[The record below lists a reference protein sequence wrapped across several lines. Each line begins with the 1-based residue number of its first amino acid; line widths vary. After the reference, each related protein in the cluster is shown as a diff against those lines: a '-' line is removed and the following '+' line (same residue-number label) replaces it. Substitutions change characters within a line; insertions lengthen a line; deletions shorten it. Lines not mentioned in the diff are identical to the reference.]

1 MNISPEDWHSLINA
15 VVNLLY
21 IVGGFI
27 AHGYAAKQGAAT
39 ATTAATAATIAATSE
54 ATSVKAP

>member
-21 IVGGFI
+21 IIAGFI
-27 AHGYAAKQGAAT
+27 GHGYATKQSAAIV
-39 ATTAATAATIAATSE
+39 TTAATAATIAATSE